1 MKRHLPNLITLL
13 NLFCG
18 AMAVLF
24 AVENQFVAAALFV
37 GLGVL
42 FDFFDG
48 FVARALKVQSELG
61 LQLDSLADMVTC
73 GLVPGIVMFK
83 LLSNAMDTP
92 EPEVLATWNSGIQL
106 YGLEHSYL
114 PLLGLCITLAS
125 AYRLATFNLDE
136 DQQSYFKGLPTP
148 ANTLLIISFPLIME
162 FQHSSFVA
170 SLIINPWFLVGLTVL
185 SCYLLN
191 SKVKLFALKFKVWSF
206 QPNAIRYSFLVLSLV
221 LLILFHFVAVPMI
234 ILLYVGLSLVDTY
247 VLKNE

>member
-1 MKRHLPNLITLL
+1 MKRHLPNFLTLL

-18 AMAVLF
+18 TIAVLF
-24 AVENQFVAAALFV
+24 AVQNQFVAAALFV
-37 GLGVL
+37 GLGIL

-48 FVARALKVQSELG
+48 FVARALNVQSALG

-83 LLSNAMDTP
+83 LLSNALDTSD
-92 EPEVLATWNSGIQL
+92 VVTLDSWNTGIQL
-106 YGLEHSYL
+106 FGLEHSYL

-148 ANTLLIISFPLIME
+148 ANTLLIISFPMIME
-162 FQHSSFVA
+162 FQHSSFIV
-170 SLIINPWFLVGLTVL
+170 SLIINPWFLVALTVL

-191 SKVKLFALKFKVWSF
+191 SKVKLFALKFKVWTF
-206 QPNAIRYSFLVLSLV
+206 KPNAIRYSFVLLSLV
-221 LLILFHFVAVPMI
+221 LLLLFQFVAVPMI
-234 ILLYVGLSLVDTY
+234 ILLYVGLSLVYTY
-247 VLKNE
+247 VLKH